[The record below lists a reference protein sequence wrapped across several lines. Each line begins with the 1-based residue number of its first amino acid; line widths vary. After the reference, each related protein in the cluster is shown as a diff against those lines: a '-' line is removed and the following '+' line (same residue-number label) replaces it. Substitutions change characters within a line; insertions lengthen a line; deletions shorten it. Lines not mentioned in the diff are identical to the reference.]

1 MTEWTGAAIAE
12 ALGDGWQATPGPV
25 AVDKQR
31 GITVSGASVAGAC
44 LFTAYF
50 TGDPN
55 VGCGRAYAPDEA
67 VAKLLETVERRIAE
81 LRHLLGHSADPTV
94 SLPTTDGWVWA
105 YGKLSSD
112 QGEPRCYPARIWPPT
127 SWRGAAVHVA
137 VGYNLAYYQDF
148 VFAPMSD
155 SPPADKLDALWR
167 QHNG

>member
-12 ALGDGWQATPGPV
+12 ALGDGWQATPGPA

-31 GITVSGASVAGAC
+31 GIMVSGVSVAGAC

-50 TGDPN
+50 TAEPEMR
-55 VGCGRAYAPDEA
+55 GRAYQPLEA
-67 VAKLLETVERRIAE
+67 VGKLMEAAEQRIAE
-81 LRHLLGHSADPTV
+81 LQSLLGRSVDPTV

-105 YGKLSSD
+105 YGKLSPD

-155 SPPADKLDALWR
+155 SPPVDKLDALWR